1 MTGCLHSYEAL
12 HAGVAAYQEIDFPMN
27 ARAAYDDFMLKEAHG
42 EDTLSAF
49 IKAVQESG
57 VGLVTIGTANWSVGV
72 VL

>member
-1 MTGCLHSYEAL
+1 
-12 HAGVAAYQEIDFPMN
+12 MN